1 LTYFHLKTLNKHPYN
16 VKEKKTDQR
25 SKHPKICLKTQNQ
38 TKTKTSLNP
47 DFFFWQDKGKK
58 YPNKNSLIE

>member
-1 LTYFHLKTLNKHPYN
+1 MSKK
-16 VKEKKTDQR
+16 KKTDQR

-47 DFFFWQDKGKK
+47 DFFFFGKIKGKNIPIK
-58 YPNKNSLIE
+58 ILLSNETC

>member
-1 LTYFHLKTLNKHPYN
+1 MSKK
-16 VKEKKTDQR
+16 KKTDQR

-47 DFFFWQDKGKK
+47 NFFFWQDKGKK
-58 YPNKNSLIE
+58 YPNKNSLIQ